1 MKQYLE
7 VFLLLLLFYLVVQLI
22 RSDKDKIVEGIGPIE
37 EEPSTAEDP
46 ETILIIEEEDTEGTA
61 CTVADYNGR
70 AGVTGYRECDTE
82 NGTPSGLKY
91 NDDVSRCDCVCGD
104 GYRTGTEGCVESTN
118 LRDFTCFDECQIQ
131 LEALRFKP
139 EKMCDYID
147 SMKDGCGCTVEGGGT
162 EKSETT
168 FKNEI
173 YKFKDKLGCVVSD
186 EEFIGLISDLPK
198 LITMSAILD
207 LPGFTYLTFIQL
219 SSVELKMYTDESIM
233 NQNHLKNQI
242 IVKLDETCLEGVS
255 ASECMRVKDKE
266 TRDIFGN
273 LRDKTVLDFDN
284 VDDFI
289 NVSFKLLVI
298 ITFGQLAYKIKR
310 EGKSEE
316 TSQQIQHAFTVISEF
331 VKLFEKKDDFDQ
343 DYQEH
348 VGKML
353 EEAKKSSDVGVNAMT
368 TTTFEEKR
376 LRGKASGSYIS
387 NLFGGMVSENLKTK
401 FTVKGLLCRGGAG
414 TGIDGAIDIDKIHL
428 PRNIQNIVE
437 DVKGSLKKD
446 PEECNKQYCIG
457 NTDITKDH
465 ICPRLKY
472 LKWRNLKSNWERIE
486 GNTDDKCCDI
496 SFVENIWFTIQDL
509 FYF

>member
-1 MKQYLE
+1 MKQYFE
-7 VFLLLLLFYLVVQLI
+7 GFLLLLLFYLVVQLI
-22 RSDKDKIVEGIGPIE
+22 RSYKIVEGIDP
-37 EEPSTAEDP
+37 TAEDP
-46 ETILIIEEEDTEGTA
+46 TAEDPDSGTP
-61 CTVADYNGR
+61 CTVADFNGKD
-70 AGVTGYRECDTE
+70 GGQGPQCDTV
-82 NGTPSGLKY
+82 NGTPTGLKY
-91 NDDVSRCDCVCGD
+91 NDDVSGCGCVCGD
-104 GYRTGTEGCVESTN
+104 GYRTGAKLSKWRTEGCVESTKIE
-118 LRDFTCFDECQIQ
+118 DFTCFDSCYAEVR
-131 LEALRFKP
+131 ARGRP
-139 EKMCDYID
+139 PSCDYID
-147 SMKDGCGCTVEGGGT
+147 SMKDGCGKPCTVEGGGT

-168 FKNEI
+168 FNNEI
-173 YKFKDKLGCVVSD
+173 YKIKDKLDCVVSN
-186 EEFIGLISDLPK
+186 EEFIDMVSGNLPK
-198 LITMSAILD
+198 LITMSTILD
-207 LPGFTYLTFIQL
+207 LPGFTYLTFIQF

-273 LRDKTVLDFDN
+273 LRDKTVLDFVN

-298 ITFGQLAYKIKR
+298 ELFGQLADKTKR
-310 EGKSEE
+310 EGRSEE
-316 TSQQIQHAFTVISEF
+316 TSQEIQDAFTIISEF

-348 VGKML
+348 VGKIL

-368 TTTFEEKR
+368 TTSFKEKR

-428 PRNIQNIVE
+428 QRNIQNIVE
-437 DVKGSLKKD
+437 DVKGALEKD
-446 PEECNKQYCIG
+446 PDECNKQYCIG

-465 ICPRLKY
+465 VCPRLKY
-472 LKWRNLKSNWERIE
+472 LKWRNLKSNGERIE

-509 FYF
+509 FDF

>member
-1 MKQYLE
+1 MKQYFE
-7 VFLLLLLFYLVVQLI
+7 GFLLLLLFYLVVQLI
-22 RSDKDKIVEGIGPIE
+22 RSYKIVEGIDP
-37 EEPSTAEDP
+37 TAEDP
-46 ETILIIEEEDTEGTA
+46 TAEDPDSGTP
-61 CTVADYNGR
+61 CTVADFNGKD
-70 AGVTGYRECDTE
+70 GGQGPQCDTV
-82 NGTPSGLKY
+82 NGTPTGLKY
-91 NDDVSRCDCVCGD
+91 NDDVSGCGCVCGD
-104 GYRTGTEGCVESTN
+104 GYRTGAKLSKWRTEGCVESTN
-118 LRDFTCFDECQIQ
+118 ILDFTCFDSC
-131 LEALRFKP
+131 LSRRNSAT
-139 EKMCDYID
+139 CDFVD
-147 SMKDGCGCTVEGGGT
+147 SMKDGCGKSCTVDGGGT

-168 FKNEI
+168 FNNEI
-173 YKFKDKLGCVVSD
+173 YKIKDKLDCVVSN
-186 EEFIGLISDLPK
+186 EEFIDMVSGNLPK
-198 LITMSAILD
+198 LITMSTILD
-207 LPGFTYLTFIQL
+207 LPGFTYLTFIQF

-273 LRDKTVLDFDN
+273 LRDKTVLDFVN

-298 ITFGQLAYKIKR
+298 ELFGQLADKTKR
-310 EGKSEE
+310 EGRSEE
-316 TSQQIQHAFTVISEF
+316 TSQEIQDAFTIISEF

-348 VGKML
+348 VGKIL

-368 TTTFEEKR
+368 TTSFKEKR

-428 PRNIQNIVE
+428 QRNIQNLVDE
-437 DVKGSLKKD
+437 VKGDLEKD
-446 PEECNKQYCIG
+446 PDECNKQYCIG

-465 ICPRLKY
+465 VCPRLKY
-472 LKWRNLKSNWERIE
+472 LKWRNLKSNGERIE

-509 FYF
+509 FDF